1 MNSNIALIYR
11 NYNEK
16 FNISLLT
23 NLKEFCKIKK
33 RKFFLSNNIKLALK
47 LNLDGAYIPSFNNDL
62 KHCNYIKKNNFILL
76 GSAHNLKQIHEKERQ
91 SVDAIFLGSLFN
103 KKKTYLGFNKFN
115 NLSKLA
121 KVKIIALGGIN
132 KNNLK
137 RISLLNVYGYAGISF
152 FDQKK
157 SP

>member
-11 NYNEK
+11 NYNKK
-16 FNISLLT
+16 FNLKLLT
-23 NLKEFCKIKK
+23 DLKEFCKIKK
-33 RKFFLSNNIKLALK
+33 RKFFLSNNIKLAVK

-62 KHCNYIKKNNFILL
+62 KHCNYCKKKDFILL
-76 GSAHNLKQIHEKERQ
+76 GSAHNLKQIREKERQ
-91 SVDAIFLGSLFN
+91 SVDAIFLASLFN
-103 KKKTYLGFNKFN
+103 KKKTYLGFNKFK
-115 NLSKLA
+115 NLSKLT
-121 KVKIIALGGIN
+121 KVKIIALGGVN

-137 RISLLNVYGYAGISF
+137 KISLLKVYGYAGISF

>member
-16 FNISLLT
+16 FNIKLLT

-62 KHCNYIKKNNFILL
+62 KHCNYKKKKHFILL
-76 GSAHNLKQIHEKERQ
+76 GSAHNLKQIREKERQ
-91 SVDAIFLGSLFN
+91 GVDAIFLASLFN
-103 KKKTYLGFNKFN
+103 KKKTYLGLNKFK
-115 NLSKLA
+115 NLSKLT
-121 KVKIIALGGIN
+121 KIKIIALGGIN

-137 RISLLNVYGYAGISF
+137 KISLLKVYGYAGISF